1 MNCNIIFEKKIMKN
15 YLFTCLIA
23 ALLIGCAE
31 SKSSSKRSEN
41 TKTEKRSE
49 ENFETEI
56 VLNSDDTMRF
66 DKNMLLVESGKKI
79 TLTLN
84 HNGKLDKLI
93 MGHNF
98 VLLKQGVEVSSF
110 AQMAA
115 TARDSEYIPEGDDVI
130 VHTKMLGGGESDT
143 ISFIAPDKGF
153 YTFICSFPGHWGLMK
168 GKLIVK

>member
-1 MNCNIIFEKKIMKN
+1 MKN
-15 YLFTCLIA
+15 YLFTCLIV
-23 ALLIGCAE
+23 ALLISCAE
-31 SKSSSKRSEN
+31 SKSSSKKSEN

-84 HNGKLDKLI
+84 HNGKLDKLV

-98 VLLKQGVEVSSF
+98 VLLKEGVDISSF
-110 AQMAA
+110 AQRAA
-115 TARDSEYIPEGDDVI
+115 SARDSEYIPEGNEVI

-143 ISFIAPDKGF
+143 ISFMAPNKGF

>member
-1 MNCNIIFEKKIMKN
+1 MKN
-15 YLFTCLIA
+15 YLFTCLFA
-23 ALLIGCAE
+23 VLLIGCAE
-31 SKSSSKRSEN
+31 SKSSSKKSEN
-41 TKTEKRSE
+41 SKTEKKSE

-66 DKNMLLVESGKKI
+66 DKNMLLVQAGKKI

-84 HNGKLDKLI
+84 HNGKLDKSI

-98 VLLKQGVEVSSF
+98 VLLKEGVEVSSF
-110 AQMAA
+110 AQRAVS
-115 TARDSEYIPEGDDVI
+115 ARDSEYIPEGDDVI
-130 VHTKMLGGGESDT
+130 VHTKMLGGGESDK